1 MTQTNGW
8 RVWIQYYWCSC
19 CLLQTIIT
27 ATWVVESLIFSK
39 GYTQDT
45 PNGISFRK
53 QSKVQ
58 LTPLATS
65 PTFWHGNKT
74 PSATNGVPG
83 IAPNLKQICH
93 TLPTERNLVTCHRL
107 FFSLAVTCATKKL
120 WQHTCW
126 RIPFFFR
133 HGLVSSCEAS
143 YGVPRMGLVR
153 CVVCLDWILYFQDQH
168 IQLQFGICVAGV
180 PVRLGLCN
188 RRSRENKQTSLHFD
202 TCYQCACDHNICA
215 LSYSGCVWI
224 GYLWYLHAPVRA
236 ASSHACEIWQN
247 YCSSYIFIFYRKL
260 ERSESRL

>member
-126 RIPFFFR
+126 RIPFFFSPWTR
-133 HGLVSSCEAS
+133 FQLRGVVWCAKDGTCSLRCLFGLDFVSPGSTHSTPVWYLRGWCSCATWF
-143 YGVPRMGLVR
+143 MQQTL
-153 CVVCLDWILYFQDQH
+153 
-168 IQLQFGICVAGV
+168 
-180 PVRLGLCN
+180 
-188 RRSRENKQTSLHFD
+188 SREQANKFAFRHLL
-202 TCYQCACDHNICA
+202 
-215 LSYSGCVWI
+215 LSYRQFSLTHLFLLPWSFPPMR
-224 GYLWYLHAPVRA
+224 LW
-236 ASSHACEIWQN
+236 S
-247 YCSSYIFIFYRKL
+247 
-260 ERSESRL
+260 